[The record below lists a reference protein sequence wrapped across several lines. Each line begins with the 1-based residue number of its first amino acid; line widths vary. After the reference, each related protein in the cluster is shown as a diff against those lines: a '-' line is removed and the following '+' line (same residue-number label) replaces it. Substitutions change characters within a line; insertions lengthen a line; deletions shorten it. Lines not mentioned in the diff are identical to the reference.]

1 MNTKSASFIL
11 PCAYILLS
19 KREGGGKEATDF
31 ISTTQEID
39 LNSPNFSPGGADLLQ
54 PSKY

>member
-1 MNTKSASFIL
+1 MNNKSASFLL
-11 PCAYILLS
+11 PRTYILLS
-19 KREGGGKEATDF
+19 KRKGGGKEATDF

-39 LNSPNFSPGGADLLQ
+39 LNSPNFGPGGTDLLQ